1 MTTEKQ
7 IAANCRNTQKS
18 TGPTTPKGKAIA
30 KMNALRHGL
39 TAQEIL
45 IPGEQR
51 EQFDELL
58 ERLAEEF
65 EPNGAIET

>member
-1 MTTEKQ
+1 MTTARQ
-7 IAANCRNTQKS
+7 IAANCRNAQKS
-18 TGPTTPKGKAIA
+18 TGPKTPNGKAIT

-51 EQFDELL
+51 
-58 ERLAEEF
+58 
-65 EPNGAIET
+65 